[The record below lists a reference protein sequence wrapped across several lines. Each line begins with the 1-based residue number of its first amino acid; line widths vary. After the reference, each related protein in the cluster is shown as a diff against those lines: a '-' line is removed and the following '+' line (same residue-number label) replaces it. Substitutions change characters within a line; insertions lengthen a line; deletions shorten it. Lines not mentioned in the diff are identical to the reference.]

1 MTARQASWRL
11 ALLLL
16 IVGVGVVVA
25 VTVGL
30 PSVTQLREGFARFGP
45 WAAVVFVLG
54 YAVATLSPLPK
65 SLFTLA
71 AGAVFGVA
79 VGVLVVMAGATLGA
93 LVAFYLARLLGRE
106 GVHRLTWVRAD
117 RFDARLERHGLLA
130 VLVARLVPVVPFTA
144 VNYLAGLTGLGV
156 RVFVVG
162 TVLGILPAT
171 TMYAVLG
178 AYGSEPGSLPFQVA
192 LASLVALTVA
202 AGIGG
207 AWRRRRSRRV
217 STPSTE
223 TSA

>member
-1 MTARQASWRL
+1 MTVRQASWRL
-11 ALLLL
+11 ALLLF

-30 PSVTQLREGFARFGP
+30 PSVTQLREGFAGLGP

-54 YAVATLSPLPK
+54 YAVATLAPIPK

-79 VGVLVVMAGATLGA
+79 VGVLIVMAGATLGA
-93 LVAFYLARLLGRE
+93 LAAFYLARLLGRE
-106 GVHRLTWVRAD
+106 GVHRLTGVRAD
-117 RFDARLERHGLLA
+117 RFDARLERHGMLT

-162 TVLGILPAT
+162 TVLGMLPAT
-171 TMYAVLG
+171 ATYVVLG
-178 AYGSEPGSLPFQVA
+178 AYGSQPGSLPFQIA
-192 LASLVALTVA
+192 LASLIALTVA

-207 AWRRRRSRRV
+207 IWRRRRSGRG
-217 STPSTE
+217 STPSTDS
-223 TSA
+223 SA

>member
-16 IVGVGVVVA
+16 IVVVVVVVA

-30 PSVTQLREGFARFGP
+30 PSVTQLREGFAQFGP

-54 YAVATLSPLPK
+54 YAVATLGPLPK
-65 SLFTLA
+65 TLFTLA
-71 AGAVFGVA
+71 AGAVFGVV

-93 LVAFYLARLLGRE
+93 LVAFYLARFLGRE
-106 GVHRLTWVRAD
+106 GVHRLTGIQTD
-117 RFDARLERHGLLA
+117 RFDARLERHGMLA
-130 VLVARLVPVVPFTA
+130 ILVARLMPVISFTA
-144 VNYLAGLTGLGV
+144 VNYLAGLTKLGV

-162 TVLGILPAT
+162 TVIGILPAT
-171 TMYAVLG
+171 TMYVVLG

-202 AGIGG
+202 AGIG
-207 AWRRRRSRRV
+207 ALWRRRRSARV
-217 STPSTE
+217 STPSADS
-223 TSA
+223 SA